1 MRIIRASELV
11 TYVYC
16 QRAWWYQ
23 SHDIPSANVAWLD
36 AGQAMHER
44 HGRQV
49 IVLGLLRWVGFG
61 LILAG
66 LAVAAAVL
74 TSRWLG

>member
-1 MRIIRASELV
+1 MRVIRASELV

-16 QRAWWYQ
+16 HRAWWYQ
-23 SHDIPSANVAWLD
+23 SENIPSANVAWLE
-36 AGQAMHER
+36 AGHAMHER

-49 IVLGLLRWVGFG
+49 IVSGLMRLIGFG
-61 LILAG
+61 LILTG

-74 TSRWLG
+74 VSGWLG